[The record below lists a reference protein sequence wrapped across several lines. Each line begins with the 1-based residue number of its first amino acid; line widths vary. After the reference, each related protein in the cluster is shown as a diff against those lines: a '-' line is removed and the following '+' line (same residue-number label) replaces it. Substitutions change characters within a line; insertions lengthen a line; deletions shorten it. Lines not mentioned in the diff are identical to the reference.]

1 MKRLHV
7 LLLILLLVGVVAAC
21 KKNEETTS
29 TTATDTSAT
38 STTATTTSDTSAM
51 GASGATGMTG
61 ASGATLNDKD
71 KDFVTTAGKGG
82 KAEVEL
88 AQDALAH
95 AQNADVKSFA
105 QKLVDDHTK
114 ANDELSQYAT
124 AHGVTIPSEMEGK
137 AKEAKERLMKLT
149 GKNFDQAFVK
159 QMVEDHQS
167 TIKAFEDESK
177 NGTDADLKSWVDKTL
192 PTLRDHL
199 KMAQDLEKKVGG
211 GGKAATKG

>member
-1 MKRLHV
+1 MRRLHS
-7 LLLILLLVGVVAAC
+7 LLIILLLVVATAAC
-21 KKNEETTS
+21 KKNETYNETT
-29 TTATDTSAT
+29 TTGTSSTDTSY
-38 STTATTTSDTSAM
+38 TATTGAM
-51 GASGATGMTG
+51 GMSGATGMTGMTGMTG

-71 KDFVTTAGKGG
+71 KDFVTSAGKGG
-82 KAEVEL
+82 KAEVEV
-88 AQDALAH
+88 AQDALTH

-114 ANDELSQYAT
+114 ANGELGQYAT

-137 AKEAKERLMKLT
+137 AKEAKERLMKVT
-149 GKNFDQAFVK
+149 GKSFDSAFLK
-159 QMVEDHQS
+159 QMVEDHTS

-199 KMAQDLEKKVGG
+199 KMAQDLQKKV
-211 GGKAATKG
+211 K